1 MSQST
6 GDGEASA
13 RDDIS
18 EPSAHFASSHSA
30 DQAYWRF
37 QLQIRARLQKKSS
50 LTLFPQHHHLRP
62 RPLAVS
68 KSSARDP
75 EVSRRHLRLGLARS
89 QFRAAKPTERSK
101 RSARRRPPRSNPA
114 RTDKSALLEQAKP
127 TKPTFFTNSP
137 KLPSKWRTSAASL
150 STCKRM
156 PRSQPERRTHT
167 RPWQTWRRLL
177 RRKLKDDRCT
187 SAISRERASPTS
199 RPKTTHTANETP
211 PKRTNRL
218 TSNSSQ

>member
-6 GDGEASA
+6 GDGEAIA

-127 TKPTFFTNSP
+127 TKPTFFTNLPP

-156 PRSQPERRTHT
+156 PRSQPRGTHT

-177 RRKLKDDRCT
+177 RRKLKDERCT
-187 SAISRERASPTS
+187 SALRERERASPTS
-199 RPKTTHTANETP
+199 RPKKPTHTR
-211 PKRTNRL
+211 PKNHERTKP
-218 TSNSSQ
+218 S